1 MKNIR
6 ITVAVAL
13 GFFGGA
19 VCSLIAQDK
28 APPKY
33 DVAAQETVQGT
44 IQEVKDYKCPVS
56 GAVGSHIS
64 IKTLEGTLEVHLA
77 PTAFLKDDDL
87 ALRAGDNVKIVGVKL
102 VYDGRPAMLART
114 LTIGQTTFFF
124 RDEKGRPLWHGR

>member
-33 DVAAQETVQGT
+33 DVAAQQTVQGT

-56 GAVGSHIS
+56 GTLGSHIT
-64 IKTLEGTLEVHLA
+64 IKTFDGTFEVHLA
-77 PTAFLKDDDL
+77 PRTFLKEDEMV
-87 ALRAGDNVKIVGVKL
+87 LRVGDNVKIVGVKL
-102 VYDGRPAMLART
+102 VYDSRPAILART
-114 LTIGQTTFFF
+114 LTIGQETFFF
-124 RDEKGRPLWHGR
+124 RDEKGRPLWLGR